1 MKLRVVI
8 YFRSVLAIAC
18 CVHHHPL
25 LVHLH
30 PVQLS
35 ALHGHHLAL
44 VLLELHAQQVVYN

>member
-8 YFRSVLAIAC
+8 YFRGVPTIAC
-18 CVHHHPL
+18 CVHHHLL

-30 PVQLS
+30 PFQLC
-35 ALHGHHLAL
+35 ALLGHHLAL

>member
-8 YFRSVLAIAC
+8 YFRGVPTIAC
-18 CVHHHPL
+18 CVHHHLL

-35 ALHGHHLAL
+35 ALLGHHLAL